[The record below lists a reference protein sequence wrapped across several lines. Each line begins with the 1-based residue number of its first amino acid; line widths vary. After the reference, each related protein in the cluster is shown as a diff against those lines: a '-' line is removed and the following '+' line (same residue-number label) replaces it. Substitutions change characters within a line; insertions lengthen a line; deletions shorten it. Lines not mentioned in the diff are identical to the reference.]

1 MLIHQPPESLRQV
14 MSEVVRCSRRWVLCA
29 EYADTEEVE
38 VPYRGQ
44 EGALYRRDY
53 GGLYAGVVPRADAGG
68 QRFIPR
74 GEDTTWDDT
83 TFWTF
88 EKRPA

>member
-1 MLIHQPPESLRQV
+1 M
-14 MSEVVRCSRRWVLCA
+14 CA

-53 GGLYAGVVPRADAGG
+53 GGLYQEWHPELTLVDSA
-68 QRFIPR
+68 FIPR

-83 TFWTF
+83 TYWTF
-88 EKRPA
+88 EKSPA